1 MRTPASAMGWEI
13 WRRNRVGSL
22 ALPSVMGIACL
33 FNWLVR
39 GNSRW
44 TGLAE
49 VAGYILLVL
58 ALFFTFGC
66 FHFTEGQRK
75 GGFGSFP
82 LRLFSLPVATC
93 RLVAWPMI
101 YGALAVLAVYVTGSW
116 LLFTPL
122 GITVPIVWPSLYL
135 ISGIT
140 LFQTIIWSFP
150 ESRYLKLLCLSL
162 AAAIIAFGWMFFLP
176 HVIEG
181 TLSEWGY
188 SGSPQLFKRYLLI
201 GLASTGPVAFGIS
214 SYRVHQQR
222 HGMAFR
228 IHPFSVPGE
237 WISRR
242 FFSRRRPFLSATQAV
257 FWLEWRQT
265 GFILP
270 IAVGA
275 ILAMTCVPSY
285 LSGPLTGEATVGV
298 LGWIFISPIFLAA
311 IIGRGFSKPDFW
323 NQDVNM
329 TPFNAIRPL
338 TSGQWVMA
346 KLKVALWS
354 VLLTWG
360 LVLYVSF
367 LWLAHAGD
375 LEGLDLLYRQFKTYY
390 SPQERWLLLVLAFC
404 TAFILTWRFMV
415 SGLAA
420 GLSGRKRWYQFSNLL
435 TGAVWV
441 TAIAL
446 IIWRSDHS
454 DHKLHLYDLWNWI
467 TGLPMFLAAALIF
480 KATLAA
486 CVWNQAYQRQMLSIR
501 SVYGFFG
508 CWALATGLAG
518 VMAVIAFSNTAWLR
532 NLLILLALLL
542 VPLAGPG
549 LAMLTLAKNRSGS

>member
-1 MRTPASAMGWEI
+1 M
-13 WRRNRVGSL
+13 
-22 ALPSVMGIACL
+22 ALLSVLGIAGL
-33 FNWLVR
+33 LNWLVR

-49 VAGYILLVL
+49 AVGYVLLVL

-66 FHFTEGQRK
+66 FHFTEGRRK

-82 LRLFSLPVATC
+82 LRLFNMPVATC

-101 YGALAVLAVYVTGSW
+101 YGSLAVLAVYVAGSW
-116 LLFTPL
+116 LLFAPL
-122 GITVPIVWPSLYL
+122 GKTVPIVWPCLYL
-135 ISGIT
+135 ISGFT
-140 LFQTIIWSFP
+140 QFQTIIWSFP

-162 AAAIIAFGWMFFLP
+162 AAAVIAFGWMFFLP

-181 TLSEWGY
+181 TLSVWGY
-188 SGSPQLFKRYLLI
+188 SGSPRLFKRYLLI
-201 GLASTGPVAFGIS
+201 GLAMTGPVAFGIS

-222 HGMAFR
+222 HGMEFR
-228 IHPFSVPGE
+228 LRPFSVLGE
-237 WISRR
+237 WISSR
-242 FFSRRRPFLSATQAV
+242 FFSRRKPFLSATQAV
-257 FWLEWRQT
+257 FWQEWRQS
-265 GFILP
+265 GFVLP

-285 LSGPLTGEATVGV
+285 LSGPLTGRATVGV
-298 LGWIFISPIFLAA
+298 LGWIFISPFLLAV

-323 NQDVNM
+323 NQDINM

-346 KLKVALWS
+346 KLKVAIWS

-367 LWLAHAGD
+367 IWVAHAGD
-375 LEGLDLLYRQFKTYY
+375 LEGLDSLYWQFKTYY
-390 SPQERWLLLVLAFC
+390 LPQERWLLPVLAFF
-404 TAFILTWRFMV
+404 AALVLTWRFMV

-420 GLSGRKRWYQFSNLL
+420 GLSGRKRWYQFSNLV

-441 TAIAL
+441 TAFAL
-446 IIWRSDHS
+446 VIWRSDHS
-454 DHKLHLYDLWNWI
+454 DHNLHLYDLWNWI
-467 TGLPMFLAAALIF
+467 TWLPLVLGGAFILKAILAARAWF
-480 KATLAA
+480 Q
-486 CVWNQAYQRQMLSIR
+486 VYQRQMLSARCI
-501 SVYGFFG
+501 YEFFG
-508 CWALATGLAG
+508 CWVLATGLAG
-518 VMAVIAFSNTAWLR
+518 VLAVIAFSNTVWLR
-532 NLLILLALLL
+532 NLLILLALLM

-549 LAMLTLAKNRSGS
+549 MAMLTLAKNRSGS